1 MNDREKIPKEE
12 ENERLSA
19 FVREHPDPVL
29 ECDSEGGILY
39 ANPAAREL
47 LWRTSSDLEE
57 ILPEDHRE
65 VVSSCLAAGR
75 SRASERLVDGR
86 VLSWLY
92 HPVEAPGRVHLYA
105 GDITDRRRAE
115 RDLAH
120 AVMHDGLTGLAGRAL
135 LLDRIERALDVA
147 RRRDDFSLAVLLLD
161 LDYFETITESLGGSV
176 GDTVLQRTAGRLVEE
191 LGEGNTVARLEGD
204 RFAAL
209 LVDVENA
216 ANAAR
221 IAQTALD
228 AVRRP
233 LEIADRSVEVTASA
247 GVAIGPRGS
256 KRAEEMLRDADAAMY
271 RAKGLGRSRFQ
282 LFDIELQ
289 RRAAEIN
296 RGQSELRRAL
306 ERRELELHYQ
316 PVFSLA
322 DRSITGFE
330 ALARWRHPQSGM
342 VGPSEF
348 IPLAEETGMI
358 EVLGDFTFSAA
369 CDQIVE
375 WERADLP
382 AVSVSVNLS
391 DAQLEQADLL
401 ESIRRAVAGSGAD
414 ISRLSLEIPESAMHG
429 SPERS
434 REIGTAL
441 KRMGIG
447 IVLDDFGTG
456 CSSLSRLES
465 FPFDVIKLD
474 RSFVSNLPDDRG
486 DAAIAAAVIE
496 MTHALGRAVVAEGV
510 EREEQIDFLA
520 ERGCDRVQGFYFGR
534 PIPARSATELLA
546 EAKK

>member
-1 MNDREKIPKEE
+1 MSDREKISKEE
-12 ENERLSA
+12 ESGRLAA

-29 ECDSEGGILY
+29 ECDPEGATLY

-47 LWRTSSDLEE
+47 LWRISSDLEDV
-57 ILPEDHRE
+57 LPEDHRE
-65 VVSSCLAAGR
+65 VISSCLAAGK
-75 SRASERLVDGR
+75 SRISERLVDGR
-86 VLSWLY
+86 MLRWLY
-92 HPVEAPGRVHLYA
+92 HPLDTPGRVHLYA
-105 GDITDRRRAE
+105 SDITDQHRAE
-115 RDLAH
+115 QELAH
-120 AVMHDGLTGLAGRAL
+120 AALHDGLTGLPNRAL
-135 LLDRIERALDVA
+135 LIDRIERALDVA
-147 RRRDDFSLAVLLLD
+147 RRRDDFSLAVMLLD

-176 GDTVLQRTAGRLVEE
+176 GDTVLQRTARRLVEE
-191 LGEGNTVARLEGD
+191 LDEGDTVAHLEGD

-209 LVDVENA
+209 LIDVKTA

-221 IAQTALD
+221 TAQAALD

-247 GVAIGPRGS
+247 GVALGPRGS
-256 KRAEEMLRDADAAMY
+256 KRAEELLRDADAAMY

-289 RRAAEIN
+289 RRAAEVI

-306 ERRELELHYQ
+306 ERRELELHFQ
-316 PVFSLA
+316 PIFSLA
-322 DRSITGFE
+322 DRSLEGFE
-330 ALARWRHPQSGM
+330 ALARWQHPQRGLL
-342 VGPSEF
+342 GPSEF

-375 WERADLP
+375 WERGGLP
-382 AVSVSVNLS
+382 PKSVSVNLS

-414 ISRLSLEIPESAMHG
+414 ISRLSLEIPESAVNEN
-429 SPERS
+429 PEQS
-434 REIGTAL
+434 RKVVTAL
-441 KRMGIG
+441 ERMGIG

-456 CSSLSRLES
+456 CSSLRQLES
-465 FPFDVIKLD
+465 FPFDVVKLD
-474 RSFVSNLPDDRG
+474 RSFVRNLPDDPS

-510 EREEQIDFLA
+510 ERERQIDFLV

-534 PIPARSATELLA
+534 PMPPRRAAELLV